1 MDLPYMTHGCEPAT
15 MDLPYM
21 AHGYEPATMDLPY
34 MTQGVHYPQWTYHTW
49 T

>member
-21 AHGYEPATMDLPY
+21 AHGYEPATMDIPY
-34 MTQGVHYPQWTYHTW
+34 MTQGLHYPQWTYHTW